1 MFQVRVLT
9 PPEDE
14 EKIPDF
20 EDIFNENEVI
30 IFLSFCKSNTTI
42 FLYVKSSN
50 EDVDSDEL
58 DEEES
63 DIVNVNSVEEQ
74 QNKRR
79 KLDQSTLVKR
89 RERRRWEENRKKLL
103 FDYTQFS
110 YYGRSVCIF
119 QCFKIFSDSNMH
131 FLFIGCNVNV

>member
-1 MFQVRVLT
+1 
-9 PPEDE
+9 
-14 EKIPDF
+14 
-20 EDIFNENEVI
+20 
-30 IFLSFCKSNTTI
+30 
-42 FLYVKSSN
+42 LYVQSSD

-79 KLDQSTLVKR
+79 KLDQSALVKK

-119 QCFKIFSDSNMH
+119 QCSKMFSHYNHMH
-131 FLFIGCNVNV
+131 F